1 MSIESYSVS
10 QAARALGVSIPTVK
24 RMAGD
29 GEIQSFRT
37 PGGHLR
43 ILAESLQSLREN
55 KKTRTVREPS
65 PVLANRRERVEELAL
80 QAQELRAKRD
90 LTKLEAEEEA
100 EARRRDEEADAEQR
114 AIERET
120 EAARLR
126 RERLRLQEA
135 RERER
140 RESERRLAA
149 FRCNWLNKAT
159 ESLPD
164 WLSPAQR
171 KEALAALETE
181 IAKRQPD
188 DEPIMPR
195 LLAETATAL
204 IAPWQ
209 AEREAHQER
218 ERATRQAL
226 RALSVFATDAERAR
240 AAASVRKALENLPCN
255 VEAFEIRAAAEDA
268 VRPVRQAVEKRL
280 LDERL
285 IRWAIQE
292 LPWGRTDADEAYLR
306 RQCMEIL
313 AELPSDVSEAEARD
327 ELEETVREA
336 SEEINERQARK
347 RRAEQKASLIR
358 QGVAEVS
365 HYLWRLKQ
373 DGEISAK
380 EYWDSG
386 FSAALQR
393 ATREALEAEITGEE
407 TTKEVEELVH
417 EIIDEELE

>member
-100 EARRRDEEADAEQR
+100 EARRRDEEAEAEQR

-149 FRCNWLNKAT
+149 FHCNWLKKAM

-195 LLAETATAL
+195 LLAETAAAL

-209 AEREAHQER
+209 AEREAQEER

-226 RALSVFATDAERAR
+226 SALSAFTTDAERAR

-268 VRPVRQAVEKRL
+268 VRPVRQAVGKRL

-285 IRWAIQE
+285 IAWAIGE
-292 LPWGRTDADEAYLR
+292 LPWGSNDQDRARLHRECAG
-306 RQCMEIL
+306 IL
-313 AELPSDVSEAEARD
+313 AESPEDVSEAEARE
-327 ELEETVREA
+327 ELEDTVRDACEA
-336 SEEINERQARK
+336 IEERRASAQRK
-347 RRAEQKASLIR
+347 RQKAQLIDHGLT
-358 QGVAEVS
+358 QVS
-365 HYLWRLKQ
+365 WYLMRLKNE
-373 DGEISAK
+373 GEIS
-380 EYWDSG
+380 EEDYWDS
-386 FSAALQR
+386 ALTAQLKQLVR
-393 ATREALEAEITGEE
+393 NELERELSGNEG
-407 TTKEVEELVH
+407 TKEVEELVH
-417 EIIDEELE
+417 EIIDEELK

>member
-188 DEPIMPR
+188 DEPIVPR
-195 LLAETATAL
+195 LLAETTTAL

-226 RALSVFATDAERAR
+226 SGLSAFTTDAERAR
-240 AAASVRKALENLPCN
+240 AAASVRKVVENLSRQA
-255 VEAFEIRAAAEDA
+255 EAFEIRAAAAEA
-268 VRPVRQAVEKRL
+268 VRPIRQAVEKRL
-280 LDERL
+280 LTERL
-285 IRWAIQE
+285 ITWALQE
-292 LPWGRTDADEAYLR
+292 LPWGRNERDEACLR
-306 RQCMEIL
+306 RECAEIL
-313 AELPSDVSEAEARD
+313 AELPEDVSEAEVRE
-327 ELEETVREA
+327 ELGEAIREA

-373 DGEISAK
+373 EGEITAE
-380 EYWDSG
+380 EYWDSD
-386 FSAALQR
+386 FSASLRQAVR
-393 ATREALEAEITGEE
+393 DELEQELSGRE
-407 TTKEVEELVH
+407 TTKEIEQLVH
-417 EIIDEELE
+417 EVIADELE